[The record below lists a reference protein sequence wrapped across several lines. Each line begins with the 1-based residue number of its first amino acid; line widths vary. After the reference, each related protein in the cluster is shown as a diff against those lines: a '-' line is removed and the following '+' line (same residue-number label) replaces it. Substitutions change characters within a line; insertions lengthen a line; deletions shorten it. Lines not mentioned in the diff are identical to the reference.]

1 MNKGAEPIIRS
12 KQLSCSGATAFS
24 PSSLFLEKFGANF
37 SRISFQSHKLV
48 RKTYAPENGIF
59 DLLMSFIFVYYP
71 SSALKDGAELLLSQ
85 EKVF

>member
-12 KQLSCSGATAFS
+12 KQLSCSCVTVFS

-37 SRISFQSHKLV
+37 SIISSQSHKLA

-59 DLLMSFIFVYYP
+59 DLLMSFIFVYYA
-71 SSALKDGAELLLSQ
+71 SSALKDGAELSLSL
-85 EKVF
+85 EKVL